1 MRVSTTICALLV
13 AAAPTISV
21 GDELLHCGGSI
32 ISVESSV
39 AQLLAKCGKPS
50 SQQASTEDVRTHVAK
65 GGSEKRGT
73 TTTEIWRYDRGYT
86 GAPMVVIIVD
96 GKIQS
101 IEKAQ

>member
-13 AAAPTISV
+13 ATPTICV

-50 SQQASTEDVRTHVAK
+50 SQKASTEDVRTHVAK

-73 TTTEIWRYDRGYT
+73 TTTEIWRYDRGST
-86 GAPMVVIIVD
+86 GAPMVVTIVD